1 MRFLIVSTFTMMF
14 LASSMAQAAD
24 PQLAKQIAVLQ
35 QQVTFLQKELSAFK
49 TILNREPD
57 GTTRIIAQQHKQEV
71 TGGNS
76 QVEIGGQYNVQI
88 GQSASERIGG
98 SQSIAVGTNQL
109 ETVGQD
115 LNQRIGR
122 NTFQQVGLD
131 LNMAS
136 GKRTIITAGEQ
147 LVLQTGQASIVLN
160 KNGDITIQGKNIQVK
175 GSAEVIIKGS
185 KVTTN

>member
-1 MRFLIVSTFTMMF
+1 M
-14 LASSMAQAAD
+14 
-24 PQLAKQIAVLQ
+24 
-35 QQVTFLQKELSAFK
+35 
-49 TILNREPD
+49 
-57 GTTRIIAQQHKQEV
+57 
-71 TGGNS
+71 
-76 QVEIGGQYNVQI
+76 
-88 GQSASERIGG
+88 
-98 SQSIAVGTNQL
+98 AVGTNQL